1 MNSDSPARS
10 GGLVLDHLYVAQ
22 GNSTLL
28 DALHVTVQPGQCLAV
43 QCNHVTGQLIM
54 NVLAGTAA
62 MSTGTVS
69 WNGLPLH
76 SPEAKSRISWIRQED
91 AVHERL
97 TVREAVGLYMKLYNA
112 FDKSRLES
120 VLKLTG
126 LWNKQNV
133 RLGKCTEAEQR
144 RFQLARA
151 AAVKPELIIVEDPEF
166 HLDLESCFLLRQWIR
181 ELCQEGVA
189 FFMTVPSLESA
200 LTLTEAVLRWTPA
213 GFKEVILDEDGS
225 SQSAEGTAALPQEA
239 ADDRS
244 SAEAAP
250 SADKKQADV
259 LLASEADTA
268 AGGSPSTADA
278 ADGAG
283 TPPGSQRHYPQIV
296 FDKVPARVED
306 KIVLIDPLEM
316 IYIESQ
322 DGVAHLHVQ
331 SGEYPCSMTLQDL
344 EQKLKPFGFFRCH
357 RSYLVNLQR
366 VREVIIWSRNSYSLV
381 LDDEKKST
389 VPLSKSKY
397 EEMKAIMGIS

>member
-1 MNSDSPARS
+1 MKPDSPVRS

-54 NVLAGTAA
+54 NVLAGTTAT
-62 MSTGTVS
+62 STGTAS

-76 SPEAKSRISWIRQED
+76 SPEAKARISWIRQED
-91 AVHERL
+91 TVHERL

-112 FDKSRLES
+112 FDKFRLES

-126 LWNKQNV
+126 LWSKQSV

-200 LTLTEAVLRWTPA
+200 LTLTDTVLRWTPA

-225 SQSAEGTAALPQEA
+225 GSSQAAEGTAALPQEA

-250 SADKKQADV
+250 SAAKKQAD
-259 LLASEADTA
+259 SA
-268 AGGSPSTADA
+268 AGGSPSPADA
-278 ADGAG
+278 ADRAG
-283 TPPGSQRHYPQIV
+283 MPPGSQRHYPQIV

-331 SGEYPCSMTLQDL
+331 SGEFPCSMTLQDL